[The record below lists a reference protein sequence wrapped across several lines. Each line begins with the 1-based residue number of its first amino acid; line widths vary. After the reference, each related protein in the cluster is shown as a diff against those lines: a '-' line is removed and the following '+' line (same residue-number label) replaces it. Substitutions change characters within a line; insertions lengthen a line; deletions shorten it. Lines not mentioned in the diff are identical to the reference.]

1 MKNRALVT
9 KCEGEQCEI
18 MVLRAEA
25 CGSCHACNAC
35 HAEPSCYRVEN
46 TLHVEK
52 GDWIMVEME
61 DKQFFRRVGLVYILP
76 LLFFLGGLL
85 LSLFVQQR
93 LGKVNELLSVLIGFL
108 SLVLYSIIIR
118 PLDKKEGNI
127 PAMHMVYRTNPP
139 DHVNDCATKKQSGME
154 A

>member
-1 MKNRALVT
+1 MKNRAVVT
-9 KCEGEQCEI
+9 KCEGRQCEI

-35 HAEPSCYRVEN
+35 HAEPSYYRVEN
-46 TLHVEK
+46 TLHVEE

-61 DKQFFRRVGLVYILP
+61 DKQFFRRVGLVYVLP

-93 LGKVNELLSVLIGFL
+93 LGKVNELLGVLVGFL
-108 SLVLYSIIIR
+108 GLALYSVVIR
-118 PLDKKEGNI
+118 PLDKKERSI
-127 PAMHMVYRTNPP
+127 SAMHMVYRTSPL
-139 DHVNDCATKKQSGME
+139 DRVNDCCTKKQSGME